1 MVLIT
6 DHFVLAALGKEYA
19 LPLLEVLYI
28 KGWITASEVARELS
42 IHVSTAQSYLVSMEE
57 KKLIKSRFRPGRA
70 KLVEYSLLDRS
81 IQVSVDLEA
90 MVSKKCSVAQEK
102 ARELYVKER
111 LSAKVS
117 YKWDEENR
125 KILVINFMEKSKVL
139 GRMGVSSTLQLSDV
153 EGRFLWFL
161 PQSTEDS
168 KNVLQI
174 AKEAGL
180 ENPED
185 IIQIVELLEFLAAEK
200 IVVLEKGRKNNERK
214 KKR

>member
-1 MVLIT
+1 MVLIA
-6 DHFVLAALGKEYA
+6 DHFVLADLGKEYA

-28 KGWITASEVARELS
+28 KGWITASEMARELS
-42 IHVSTAQSYLVSMEE
+42 IHVSTAQSYLASMEE
-57 KKLIKSRFRPGRA
+57 KKLLKSRFRPGRA
-70 KLVEYSLLDRS
+70 KLMEYSLLDKS
-81 IQVSVDLEA
+81 IQVSIDLEA
-90 MVSKKCSVAQEK
+90 MVSKKCRNAKKK
-102 ARELYVKER
+102 AREFYVKER

-117 YKWDEENR
+117 YRWDEESR

-139 GRMGVSSTLQLSDV
+139 GRIGVSRTLQLSDV

-168 KNVLQI
+168 KNVLHI

-185 IIQIVELLEFLAAEK
+185 LIQIVELLEFLAAEK